1 MNVSI
6 IIPWSN
12 RPDLADSLEK
22 NYTKF
27 NFDHIE
33 IIIVNFGGNIAEVT
47 QIVNASAL
55 TNIKLIH
62 IESDVFNRSKAL
74 NIGAYNAKNETL
86 FILDCD
92 IVISDSIDE
101 ITAALKDENSFLTL
115 LKTTESNRS
124 SKKRIQGEIKEIAYY
139 IGFKNQKGNEVLVET
154 NRMFLSENARSCPGL
169 VILSKSNFVKIG
181 GMNTDLVGWGWEDVD
196 LVYRLEYYGIKR
208 VKKGNCIHLS
218 HSDNKR
224 YLIKEDKATNEDL
237 NFKKALA
244 NYLIG
249 DFLGTYEEDIE
260 AL

>member
-12 RPDLADSLEK
+12 RPDLAESLEK
-22 NYTKF
+22 NYNKF
-27 NFDHIE
+27 NVDHIE
-33 IIIVNFGGNIAEVT
+33 IIIVNFGGNPEEVNE
-47 QIVNASAL
+47 IVNASAL
-55 TNIKLIH
+55 NNIRLLH
-62 IESDVFNRSKAL
+62 IESDVFNKSKAI
-74 NIGAYNAKNETL
+74 NIGVYNAKNETI

-92 IVISDSIDE
+92 IVINDPIDE
-101 ITAALKDENSFLTL
+101 ITTALTDENSFLTL

-124 SKKRIQGEIKEIAYY
+124 SKKIIEGEIKELAYY
-139 IGFKNQKGNEVLVET
+139 IGFKSKTGKEILVET

-169 VILSKSNFVKIG
+169 VILSKPNFIKIG
-181 GMNTDLVGWGWEDVD
+181 GMNADLVGWGWEDID
-196 LVYRLEYYGIKR
+196 LVYRLEFHGIER

-218 HSDNKR
+218 HSDTKR

-260 AL
+260 SL

>member
-1 MNVSI
+1 MNVTI

-22 NYTKF
+22 NYNIF
-27 NFDHIE
+27 NVDHIE
-33 IIIVNFGGNIAEVT
+33 IIIVNFGGNVEEVT
-47 QIVNASAL
+47 TIVNASAL
-55 TNIKLIH
+55 KNIELIH
-62 IESDVFNRSKAL
+62 IESDVFNKSKAL
-74 NIGAYNAKNETL
+74 NIGVHHAKNDTI

-92 IVISDSIDE
+92 IVINDAISD
-101 ITAALKDENSFLTL
+101 ITANLKDDNSFLTL
-115 LKTTESNRS
+115 DKTVESNRS
-124 SKKRIQGEIKEIAYY
+124 DKKIIKGEVKELAYY
-139 IGFKNQKGNEVLVET
+139 IGFKGQDGNEVMVET
-154 NRMFLSENARSCPGL
+154 NRMFLSENARSCPAL
-169 VILSKSNFVKIG
+169 LMMSKANFIKIG
-181 GMNTDLVGWGWEDVD
+181 GMNADLVGWGWEDID
-196 LVYRLEYYGIKR
+196 LVYRLEYHGIKR

-260 AL
+260 SL